1 MPANEAIALSV
12 LVIEDEVLISM
23 LLEDMLDEAG
33 CTIVGPCPSVDEAM
47 SVLDGQAFDVA
58 LVDLGLADG
67 TSEPVIRE
75 LAARSIPF
83 AIMSGQTPP
92 DDAGDAQTYLT
103 KPFTFTDL
111 KRTLGTL
118 AAMRA
123 GAADR

>member
-1 MPANEAIALSV
+1 MPGAQALSV

-47 SVLDGQAFDVA
+47 SALDGQAFDV
-58 LVDLGLADG
+58 VDLGLADG

-103 KPFTFTDL
+103 KPFTFTDVM
-111 KRTLGTL
+111 RTLGTL

-123 GAADR
+123 GAADG

>member
-1 MPANEAIALSV
+1 MPGAKALSV

-92 DDAGDAQTYLT
+92 DDAGDTQTYLT
-103 KPFTFTDL
+103 KPFTFTDV

-123 GAADR
+123 GAADG